1 LWEKKRKQDWV
12 LAFTQDLLN
21 LDYNVLLLS
30 SIFIFLCFGCL
41 AIVVM
46 LVIVGRDMGRG
57 AGEDE

>member
-12 LAFTQDLLN
+12 LGFTQDLPN

-30 SIFIFLCFGCL
+30 FALFGCP
-41 AIVVM
+41 AIVAV

-57 AGEDE
+57 AGEDA